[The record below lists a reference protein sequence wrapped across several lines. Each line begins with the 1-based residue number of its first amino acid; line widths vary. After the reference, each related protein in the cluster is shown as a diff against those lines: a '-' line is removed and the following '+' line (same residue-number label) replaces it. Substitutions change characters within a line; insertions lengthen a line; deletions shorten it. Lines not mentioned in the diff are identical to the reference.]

1 MTANQRD
8 GLTVQ
13 EVHDEL
19 LVFHPDRNEASA
31 LNRSAALVFHLC
43 DGEHDVDSMRQAL
56 DVAGLGPASDDTV
69 WLALD
74 ELADADLIVLNV
86 TPPDHLGRR
95 ELLKKLGAGAAAAA
109 VILPVVETIGAPPAS
124 AQGSS
129 PTTTVAPTTA
139 PTPSTTAAPTAVP
152 STTAAPTAV
161 PSTTAAP
168 TVTPTPV
175 NGTVTPTPA
184 PGTVAPTA
192 SPTVTPTVGS

>member
-31 LNRSAALVFHLC
+31 LNRSAALVFQLC

-56 DVAGLGPASDDTV
+56 DASGLGPASDDAV

-86 TPPDHLGRR
+86 TPPEHLGRR

-109 VILPVVETIGAPPAS
+109 IILPVVETIGAPPAS

-129 PTTTVAPTTA
+129 YTTTVAPTT
-139 PTPSTTAAPTAVP
+139 VP

-168 TVTPTPV
+168 TVTPTPA

-184 PGTVAPTA
+184 PGTVTPTPAPGTV
-192 SPTVTPTVGS
+192 SPTVTPTTPT